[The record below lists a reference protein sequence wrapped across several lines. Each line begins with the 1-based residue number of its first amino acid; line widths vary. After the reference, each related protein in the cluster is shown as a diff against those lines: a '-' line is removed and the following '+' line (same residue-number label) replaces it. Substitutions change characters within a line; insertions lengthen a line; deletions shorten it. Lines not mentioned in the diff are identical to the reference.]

1 MAFMAAI
8 VCPSLHVFVVGG
20 AFFLCLPVCLS
31 VCLSAYL
38 SVGLFVCLLACESI
52 YVYIVFLSNKMFF
65 IIFQQILVT
74 INSGYGNKMF
84 KENYDFSQNNLL

>member
-74 INSGYGNKMF
+74 INSGYWQQ
-84 KENYDFSQNNLL
+84 DV